1 MAQRVQKLVDHVQQ
15 GFQHAGQLT
24 AQPTASQL
32 GKVGSKSPDDIVILS
47 ALRTPVCRARKGGFK
62 DTMPDDLL
70 KAALEGVVTQSGIK
84 HKDVDDVVVGNVQL
98 GGCYAAPARMAQF
111 RAGFPAEVGL
121 TTINRQCSSGLQAIA
136 TVANAIKAGMI
147 DVGIGAGVE
156 SMTQAGGPMDGPM
169 PPVNANEI
177 MGNKLAR
184 DCMTPMGVSAEN
196 VAAKYN
202 VTREAQD
209 RMGVASHEKAL
220 AAQKAGRFKN
230 EIVPVPV
237 TMTDDKGDEKTVI
250 IEADD
255 GPRPTTLEGL
265 SKLKT
270 VFKKKDGTV
279 TAGTASQ
286 VSDGAAAVLLA
297 RRSKAEALGLK
308 PIGVY
313 RGAKV
318 VGCDPLLMGVGPAVA
333 IPPAL
338 KDCGLTVDDVD
349 VFEINEAFAA
359 QALYCVKELGVPDAK
374 LNPNG
379 GAIALGH
386 PLGATGARM
395 VATLLNELHRT
406 NKKIGVVSMCIG
418 TGMGMAAVFEAEY

>member
-1 MAQRVQKLVDHVQQ
+1 MAFRVQKIVGHVQQ
-15 GFQHAGQLT
+15 GLT
-24 AQPTASQL
+24 AQPTSAVL
-32 GKVGSKSPDDIVILS
+32 GAIGSKSPNDVVIVS

-70 KAALEGVVTQSGIK
+70 KAVLEGVVKQSGINPK
-84 HKDVDDVVVGNVQL
+84 EVNDVVVGNVQL
-98 GGCYAAPARMAQF
+98 GGCYAAPARMAQL
-111 RAGFPAEVGL
+111 RAGFPAEVPL
-121 TTINRQCSSGLQAIA
+121 YCVNRQCSSGLQAVANVANDIA
-136 TVANAIKAGMI
+136 TGMI

-177 MGNKLAR
+177 MTNKLAR
-184 DCMTPMGVSAEN
+184 DCMTPMGVTAEN
-196 VAAKYN
+196 VAERFN
-202 VTREAQD
+202 VTREQQD
-209 RMGVASHEKAL
+209 QMAVASHGKAL

-237 TMTDDKGDEKTVI
+237 TVTDDKGVESTVVI
-250 IEADD
+250 DADD
-255 GPRPTTLEGL
+255 GPRATTLEGL
-265 SKLKT
+265 TKLKT

-297 RRSKAEALGLK
+297 RRSKADELGLK
-308 PIGVY
+308 VIGVF

-318 VGCDPLLMGVGPAVA
+318 VGCDPDIMGVGPAVA
-333 IPPAL
+333 IPAAL
-338 KDCGLTVDDVD
+338 KDCGLTVNDVD

-359 QALYCVKELGVPDAK
+359 QAVYCVRELAVPEAK

-395 VATLLNELHRT
+395 IATLLNELNST
-406 NKKIGVVSMCIG
+406 KKKVGVVSMCIG
-418 TGMGMAAVFEAEY
+418 TGMGMAAVIEAEN

>member
-1 MAQRVQKLVDHVQQ
+1 MAFRIKKIVDHVQQ
-15 GFQHAGQLT
+15 GLQAGPLT
-24 AQPTASQL
+24 AQATSAL
-32 GKVGSKSPDDIVILS
+32 GKIGSKNADDIVIIS
-47 ALRTPVCRARKGGFK
+47 ALRTPITRAKKGGFK

-70 KAALEGVVTQSGIK
+70 KAVLEGVVKQSGIK
-84 HKDVDDVVVGNVQL
+84 HSQVDDVVVGNVQL
-98 GGCYAAPARMAQF
+98 GGCYAAPARMAQL
-111 RAGFPAEVGL
+111 RAGFPVEVPL
-121 TTINRQCSSGLQAIA
+121 NCVNRQCSSGLQAVA
-136 TVANAIKAGMI
+136 NVANAIKSGMI

-184 DCMTPMGVSAEN
+184 DCMTPMGVTAEN
-196 VAAKYN
+196 VAERFK
-202 VTREAQD
+202 VTREEQD
-209 RMGVASHEKAL
+209 QMGVASHSKAL

-237 TMTDDKGDEKTVI
+237 TVTDEKGDEKTVMVD
-250 IEADD
+250 ADD
-255 GPRPTTLEGL
+255 GPRATTMDGL

-270 VFKKKDGTV
+270 VFKKNGTV

-297 RRSKAEALGLK
+297 RRSKAQELGLK

-313 RGAKV
+313 RSAKV
-318 VGCDPLLMGVGPAVA
+318 VGCDPDIMGVGPAVA
-333 IPPAL
+333 IPAAL
-338 KDCGLTVDDVD
+338 KDAGLSINDVD
-349 VFEINEAFAA
+349 IFEINEAFAA
-359 QALYCVKELGVPDAK
+359 QALYCVKELKVPEGK

-395 VATLLNELHRT
+395 VATLLNELHT
-406 NKKIGVVSMCIG
+406 DNKKVGVVSMCIG
-418 TGMGMAAVFEAEY
+418 TGMGMAAVIEAEK